1 MPYQSEDHFMSRKHV
16 WSVPL
21 TTENVSMHHLEIEAL
36 YTCSTERHL
45 HRMKTILTY

>member
-21 TTENVSMHHLEIEAL
+21 TTENLGMHHLEIEAL
-36 YTCSTERHL
+36 PVLQNAIY
-45 HRMKTILTY
+45 IG